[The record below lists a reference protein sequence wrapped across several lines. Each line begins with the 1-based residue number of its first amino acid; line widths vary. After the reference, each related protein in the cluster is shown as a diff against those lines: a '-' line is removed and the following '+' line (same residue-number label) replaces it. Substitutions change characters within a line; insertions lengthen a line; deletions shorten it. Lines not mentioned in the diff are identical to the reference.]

1 MLDLIPLVM
10 AIATLVAAMLLHTQ
24 GKDWHFA
31 AFLCLINV
39 IILVSMRVG

>member
-1 MLDLIPLVM
+1 MLDLIPLLT
-10 AIATLVAAMLLHTQ
+10 AIATLVAAMFLHQ
-24 GKDWHFA
+24 ADKDWHFS